1 MKLRRTS
8 VAVATVLALSGL
20 SACGTSDPGTAKNGL
35 EKAEIKVG
43 VLPIVDDAPLYLAL
57 KNKYFE
63 AEGLKVTPVFLA
75 NGVEAIGRLQSGG
88 VDLAWSSYPG
98 VINSVA
104 KGLKLRV
111 AVDGY
116 ATKPHLFSVMAL
128 PGSGLTKPADLAG
141 KKIAVNGLKGLGPL
155 LTSSALKTAGVDPRT
170 VTLIE
175 LPFANMPA
183 ALQNKS
189 VDAAWVTEPFR
200 SQSQQKL
207 GVVEIMD
214 TATGPTESL
223 PVAGFVTTESFAG
236 KSPKTLAA
244 FRRAM
249 MKAQTLAAD
258 RSQVEQVLP
267 TYIKTITPELASTI
281 TMGSYPTGSNQVR
294 LQRVADLMLQSGQLD
309 KPFDVRPMLQK

>member
-1 MKLRRTS
+1 
-8 VAVATVLALSGL
+8 
-20 SACGTSDPGTAKNGL
+20 
-35 EKAEIKVG
+35 
-43 VLPIVDDAPLYLAL
+43 
-57 KNKYFE
+57 
-63 AEGLKVTPVFLA
+63 
-75 NGVEAIGRLQSGG
+75 
-88 VDLAWSSYPG
+88 
-98 VINSVA
+98 
-104 KGLKLRV
+104 
-111 AVDGY
+111 
-116 ATKPHLFSVMAL
+116 
-128 PGSGLTKPADLAG
+128 
-141 KKIAVNGLKGLGPL
+141 
-155 LTSSALKTAGVDPRT
+155 